1 MKPLTSGQAA
11 KGAGIGVETLRFY
24 ERQGLI
30 EAPPRSSCGYRQY
43 PEEAVARL
51 RFIKRAQNLGF
62 SLKEIKGLV
71 SLRLDSSPDL
81 MPDRGAIKARAEAK
95 IADIDEKLE
104 ALQRM
109 KAALTRLVQACQTTA
124 PGCSCPILQALEAE

>member
-1 MKPLTSGQAA
+1 MKPLTIGQAA
-11 KGAGIGVETLRFY
+11 KGAGIGIETLRFY

-30 EAPPRSSCGYRQY
+30 DVPPRSSCGYRQY
-43 PEEAVARL
+43 PKEVIARL
-51 RFIKRAQNLGF
+51 LFIRRAQNLGF
-62 SLKEIKGLV
+62 SLKEIKGLI

-81 MPDRGAIKARAEAK
+81 MPDRGAIKAQAEAK
-95 IADIDEKLE
+95 IADIDGKLE